1 MTVKEYL
8 SQSYRLEQRIE
19 LCRLEIE
26 QLRELVTAIR
36 SAGFEEH
43 YNATR
48 NTSSQFEKILM
59 KIMEMEEKEGI
70 MLETLL
76 TFKEELKSIINSIEN
91 KDERLV
97 LYYRYC
103 YCMMWTQIADKLG
116 WDARTI
122 KRWHNKALAKIS
134 LPDDPTVID

>member
-36 SAGFEEH
+36 SVGFEEH

-59 KIMEMEEKEGI
+59 KILEMEEKEGI

-122 KRWHNKALAKIS
+122 KRWHNKALTKIS
-134 LPDDPTVID
+134 LPDNPTVID

>member
-8 SQSYRLEQRIE
+8 SQSYRLEHRIE

-122 KRWHNKALAKIS
+122 KRWHNKALTKIS
-134 LPDDPTVID
+134 LPDNPTVID

>member
-8 SQSYRLEQRIE
+8 SQSYRLKQRIE
-19 LCRLEIE
+19 ICRLEIE

-36 SAGFEEH
+36 AVGFEEH
-43 YNATR
+43 YNSTR
-48 NTSSQFEKILM
+48 NTSAQFEKTLM
-59 KIMEMEEKEGI
+59 KIMEMEEKERI

-76 TFKEELKSIINSIEN
+76 AFKEELKSIINSIEN

-97 LYYRYC
+97 LHYRYC

-122 KRWHNKALAKIS
+122 KRWHNKAIAKIS
-134 LPDDPTVID
+134 LPVNPTVID

>member
-43 YNATR
+43 YNVTR

-59 KIMEMEEKEGI
+59 KIMEVEEKEGI